1 MAGNTKGSES
11 SEVNHPPTP
20 DSPPSGEALDRS
32 ALAGAAWSSGAK
44 WSTQIFAWAGT
55 VLVAR
60 ILTPADIGLLT
71 VAGVFIAVVLIL
83 SESGIG
89 ATVLMLR
96 ELSVEETRQLNSV
109 SVILGVGASVFTAV
123 MAHPLG
129 LFFRAP
135 QLPPVLTLIG
145 LTFLIKSFQTI
156 PAAILRRN
164 LRFRTA
170 ALIDVVRGL
179 VVPVVTLIGALIGLR
194 YWALAIGNVVGA
206 VITAGLTIYASPVSF
221 RRPDFAKLGPVLNY
235 SRHLLVSRLAWVTY
249 SNGDFAVA
257 GRRLSMSSVG
267 DYGMAWTLATSPIEK
282 VTMVVAEVTPPI
294 FSAAQH
300 DRAALRR
307 YFLNFS
313 ELLSCLTIPA
323 ATGLALIAHDL
334 VTVVLGPKWVGVAAP
349 LALLAV
355 YAGIRSVT
363 ILYAYLFTAV
373 RDTRFAMW
381 NSMGLAVLLITGF
394 IIGSAW
400 GPVGIAT
407 AWLIVHPAVS
417 VYTFMRVQRSIELK
431 ASTYLRALRLGI
443 DGAAIM
449 AAVLLAF
456 QTFVAASWPAS
467 LRLAAS
473 IILGAVVY
481 AGTTYVLH
489 GTRIRAVL
497 AWMRRVRGGAPVSVS
512 DVA

>member
-1 MAGNTKGSES
+1 MAGNTNGNGS
-11 SEVNHPPTP
+11 SEDSNAPGP

-32 ALAGAAWSSGAK
+32 ALAGAAWSSAAK

-55 VLVAR
+55 ILVAR
-60 ILTPADIGLLT
+60 ILTPEDIGLLT
-71 VAGVFIAVVLIL
+71 VAGVFIAIVLIL

-96 ELSVEETRQLNSV
+96 ELSVDETRQLNSV
-109 SVILGVGASVFTAV
+109 SVMLGIGASVFTAV
-123 MAHPLG
+123 MADPIG

-145 LTFLIKSFQTI
+145 FTFLIKSFQTI

-164 LRFRTA
+164 LRFRAA

-179 VVPVVTLIGALIGLR
+179 VVPVVTLVGALLGLR
-194 YWALAIGNVVGA
+194 YWALAIGNVVGT
-206 VITAGLTIYASPVSF
+206 VITAVMMIYASPVAF
-221 RRPDFAKLGPVLNY
+221 RRPDFKKLGPALNY
-235 SRHLLVSRLAWVTY
+235 SRHLLVSRLAWVAY

-257 GRRLSMSSVG
+257 GRRLSMGSVG

-300 DRAALRR
+300 DRPALRR

-313 ELLSCLTIPA
+313 ELLACATIPA

-334 VTVVLGPKWVGVAAP
+334 VTVVLGAKWVGVAAP

-373 RDTRFAMW
+373 RETRFAMW
-381 NSMGLAVLLITGF
+381 NSMFLGVLLITGF

-417 VYTFMRVQRSIELK
+417 VYTFFHAARAIDLK
-431 ASTYLRALRLGI
+431 ASTYLRALRLGV
-443 DGAAIM
+443 DGSAIM

-456 QTFVAASWPAS
+456 QSFVATSWPAG
-467 LRLAAS
+467 LRLAVS
-473 IILGAVVY
+473 IILGAATY
-481 AGTTYVLH
+481 AGTTYALH
-489 GTRIRAVL
+489 GPRIRTVI
-497 AWMRRVRGGAPVSVS
+497 AWMRRIRSGTPVPN
-512 DVA
+512 VA